1 MLDIQCNRS
10 RVSKVII
17 SCAVTGAV
25 HTPSMSPHLPVTPEE
40 IAQQSVDAARAGAA
54 IIHLHARDP
63 ADGRPTP
70 SADVFLQFLPQIA
83 QQTDAVVN
91 ITTGGSISM
100 SLEDRLQ
107 AALRVSPEMASL
119 NMGSL
124 NFAMFRMAEKPRAW
138 KHAWEQPYLQATED
152 GIFRNTFKDIRHIL
166 QTLGEGHGTKFE
178 FECYDIGHLYN
189 LAYFLEIGMVKPPF
203 LVQTIFG
210 VMGGIGADP
219 ENVFMM
225 KQTADRLFGR
235 DYVWSLF
242 AAGKNQ
248 MPFATMGAVM
258 GAHVRVGLEDSLY
271 LGRGQLATSNAEQVA
286 KIRTIL
292 LEVGLEIATPD
303 EARATLHL
311 KGQHNVKFA

>member
-1 MLDIQCNRS
+1 M
-10 RVSKVII
+10 SKVII

-25 HTPSMSPHLPVTPEE
+25 HTPTMSPHLPLTPAA
-40 IAQQSVDAARAGAA
+40 IAQQSIDAVRAGAA

-63 ADGRPTP
+63 VDGRPSP

-83 QQTDAVVN
+83 HETDAVIN
-91 ITTGGSISM
+91 ITTGGSVAM
-100 SLEDRLQ
+100 SLADRLQ
-107 AALRVSPEMASL
+107 GALRVAPEMASL
-119 NMGSL
+119 NMGSF

-138 KHAWEQPYLQATED
+138 QHEWEQPYLKATED
-152 GIFRNTFKDIRHIL
+152 GIFKNTFKDIKTIL

-189 LAYFLEIGMVKPPF
+189 LAYFVEIGMVKPPF
-203 LVQTIFG
+203 LVQSIFG

-242 AAGKNQ
+242 AAGKHQ
-248 MPFATMGAVM
+248 IPFGTMGAVM
-258 GAHVRVGLEDSLY
+258 GANVRVGLEDSLY
-271 LGRGQLATSNAEQVA
+271 LERGRLATSNAEQVS
-286 KIRTIL
+286 KIRRVL
-292 LEVGLEIATPD
+292 NELGLDVATPD
-303 EARATLHL
+303 EARAMLQL
-311 KGQHNVKFA
+311 KGRHNVKF